1 MNGSGSGLFIVVEG
15 PEGAGKSTL
24 VRWLAA
30 RLRADGRR
38 VVAVRQP
45 GGTPVAEAARK
56 LALQFPHEVAPVA
69 ELFLFLAARAD
80 LVHHVIR
87 PALEQGQVVV
97 ADRFDLS
104 TIAYQVAGAGL
115 PAAEVAQ
122 AIRLATGGLVPD
134 VTLVL
139 DVPVELGRE
148 RQRTAR
154 KVQDRIERQ
163 DDAFHARVRE
173 AYRRAQGPGVV
184 HIDASLSRK
193 AVQEAAWREVT
204 AAAALSTRGMS
215 GTFASG
221 PSSPASPWSHSRP
234 AASCCN
240 GRRGPRGPSISR
252 RACSRTC
259 WRTWPTTTST
269 RSPSDGSTRWR
280 STACWTSSTTHTPCS

>member
-1 MNGSGSGLFIVVEG
+1 MNGSASGLFIVVEG

-80 LVHHVIR
+80 LVHRVIR
-87 PALEQGQVVV
+87 PALDEGQVVV

-104 TIAYQVAGAGL
+104 TMAYQVAGAGL

-139 DVPVELGRE
+139 DVPVALGRE

-154 KVQDRIERQ
+154 KVQDRIER
-163 DDAFHARVRE
+163 E

-184 HIDASLSRK
+184 HVDASRSRQ

-215 GTFASG
+215 
-221 PSSPASPWSHSRP
+221 
-234 AASCCN
+234 
-240 GRRGPRGPSISR
+240 
-252 RACSRTC
+252 
-259 WRTWPTTTST
+259 
-269 RSPSDGSTRWR
+269 
-280 STACWTSSTTHTPCS
+280 